1 MGSVLILLPDSYTPA
16 TATPN
21 FSTMGI
27 DQATATPPSRSLTEI
42 APPPLNKRGR

>member
-1 MGSVLILLPDSYTPA
+1 MGSVLILLPDIYTLA

-27 DQATATPPSRSLTEI
+27 DQAAPATPSRSLTEI
-42 APPPLNKRGR
+42 APPPLNQRGR